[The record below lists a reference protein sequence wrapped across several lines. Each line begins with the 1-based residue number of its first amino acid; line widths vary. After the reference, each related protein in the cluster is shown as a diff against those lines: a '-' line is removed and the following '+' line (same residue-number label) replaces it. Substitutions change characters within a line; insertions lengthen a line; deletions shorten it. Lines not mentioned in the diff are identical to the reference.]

1 METTKGNDM
10 NKCHYVAIE
19 AICHKCGEHFNPNDM
34 DDTEHISRNDGSE
47 CGGEGEI
54 LGGYR

>member
-1 METTKGNDM
+1 M